1 MKPRFLPPPARFSPF
16 FKPSSSCDAFDYWL
30 RMLKVLSSSSSK
42 QVTAPR
48 RSRAPSQ
55 VEVPGPSA
63 EGRAALND
71 LINQLPR
78 IVKRLNSEQ
87 CARPIRTKRA
97 IEPCSRAHIA

>member
-1 MKPRFLPPPARFSPF
+1 
-16 FKPSSSCDAFDYWL
+16 
-30 RMLKVLSSSSSK
+30 MLKVLHSSSST

-71 LINQLPR
+71 LINRFSR

-87 CARPIRTKRA
+87 CARPIRT
-97 IEPCSRAHIA
+97 

>member
-1 MKPRFLPPPARFSPF
+1 
-16 FKPSSSCDAFDYWL
+16 
-30 RMLKVLSSSSSK
+30 MLKVLSSSSSK

-63 EGRAALND
+63 EGRAAMND
-71 LINQLPR
+71 LINQFAR

-87 CARPIRTKRA
+87 RARPIRT
-97 IEPCSRAHIA
+97 

>member
-1 MKPRFLPPPARFSPF
+1 
-16 FKPSSSCDAFDYWL
+16 
-30 RMLKVLSSSSSK
+30 MLTVLSSSSSK

-71 LINQLPR
+71 LINQFAR
-78 IVKRLNSEQ
+78 IVKRLNSE
-87 CARPIRTKRA
+87 
-97 IEPCSRAHIA
+97 